1 MRAGGPTGRLA
12 DYPDGWSAMAVR
24 EWRQGLR
31 ARTFVVPFL
40 VLQAGLTLF
49 GLIQLDARNSEGVA
63 RGFWFLLLVLLS
75 LVLPLRNLG
84 ALADERDGNTMDML
98 LLTNMGAW
106 RMVTGKWLATAG
118 MLGLTAV
125 SAVPAVVLRSV
136 AAGWPLGKSL
146 AGLVAG
152 LAMACGLAAVLT
164 AVSWL
169 RITLVRTGVAMFF
182 CLVVLV
188 QGVLPLTGALA
199 EGRVGAMGFSGQVMG
214 LVLVS
219 VAAGWAGLVLAASP
233 VPDRGVEKWPLRLAL
248 RMGVALAVVGGLLRF
263 TGIPDVVG
271 EAMLGCGAGLL
282 LAGGVRWLVRRR
294 GIRG

>member
-1 MRAGGPTGRLA
+1 
-12 DYPDGWSAMAVR
+12 
-24 EWRQGLR
+24 
-31 ARTFVVPFL
+31 
-40 VLQAGLTLF
+40 LTLF

-263 TGIPDVVG
+263 TAIPDVVG

>member
-1 MRAGGPTGRLA
+1 
-12 DYPDGWSAMAVR
+12 MAVR

-49 GLIQLDARNSEGVA
+49 GLIQLDVRNSEGVA

-106 RMVTGKWLATAG
+106 RMVTGKWLATVG

-146 AGLVAG
+146 AGLVCG

-169 RITLVRTGVAMFF
+169 RITLVRTGVAMAF

-188 QGVLPLTGALA
+188 EGVLPLTGALA
-199 EGRVGAMGFSGQVMG
+199 EGRIGAMGFSGEVMG

-248 RMGVALAVVGGLLRF
+248 RMGMVLVVTGGLMRF

-271 EAMLGCGAGLL
+271 DAMVGCGAGLVV
-282 LAGGVRWLVRRR
+282 AGGVRWLVRRR